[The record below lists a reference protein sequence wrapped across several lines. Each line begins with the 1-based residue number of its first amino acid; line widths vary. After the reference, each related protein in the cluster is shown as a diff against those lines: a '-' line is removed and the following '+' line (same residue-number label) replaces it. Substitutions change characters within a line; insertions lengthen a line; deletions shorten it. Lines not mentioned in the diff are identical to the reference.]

1 MAARAA
7 FDESEETAMGLK
19 KRYAAIL
26 LTAAMAVSMSACGAA
41 EDSSS
46 GQSASQT
53 DAAAEQNETDTG
65 ADSSSAD
72 ASTDGSADGT
82 QSTGGSNILIAYF
95 TAAENSGVDAEAS
108 ATYSDVDGE
117 AKGRMQALAEMI
129 QAETGGDLFSIR
141 TEETYPADG
150 GELIDYAADEQDEDA
165 RPALTSHIEN
175 LDSYDTIFIGYP
187 NWWADMPQPLYT
199 FFEEYDFSGKTII
212 PFNSHNGSRF
222 SNTIETI
229 AELEPDAEVIEDGFT
244 VNERNVPDAAGDI
257 ADWLDGL
264 GY

>member
-26 LTAAMAVSMSACGAA
+26 LTAALAVSMSACGAA

-108 ATYSDVDGE
+108 ASYSDVDGE

-229 AELEPDAEVIEDGFT
+229 AELE
-244 VNERNVPDAAGDI
+244 RMQK
-257 ADWLDGL
+257 
-264 GY
+264 

>member
-26 LTAAMAVSMSACGAA
+26 LTAALAVSMSACGAA

-72 ASTDGSADGT
+72 ASADGC
-82 QSTGGSNILIAYF
+82 GGRWH
-95 TAAENSGVDAEAS
+95 AEHWREQYPDRLFHCR
-108 ATYSDVDGE
+108 GE
-117 AKGRMQALAEMI
+117 QRRGCRSLGQLFRCGRRGQG
-129 QAETGGDLFSIR
+129 Q
-141 TEETYPADG
+141 
-150 GELIDYAADEQDEDA
+150 
-165 RPALTSHIEN
+165 
-175 LDSYDTIFIGYP
+175 
-187 NWWADMPQPLYT
+187 
-199 FFEEYDFSGKTII
+199 
-212 PFNSHNGSRF
+212 
-222 SNTIETI
+222 
-229 AELEPDAEVIEDGFT
+229 DAEVIEDGFT

>member
-108 ATYSDVDGE
+108 ASYSDVDGE

-187 NWWADMPQPLYT
+187 IWWGIAAWPVDS
-199 FFEEYDFSGKTII
+199 FVENNDFTGKTVI
-212 PFNSHNGSRF
+212 PFATSSSSGMGESGQLLADLAGTGDWQEGQRF
-222 SNTIETI
+222 RSGADE
-229 AELEPDAEVIEDGFT
+229 ADVQEW
-244 VNERNVPDAAGDI
+244 VN
-257 ADWLDGL
+257 GL
-264 GY
+264 GL

>member
-26 LTAAMAVSMSACGAA
+26 LTAALAVSMSACGAA

-72 ASTDGSADGT
+72 ASADGSAADGT

-108 ATYSDVDGE
+108 ASYSDVDGE
-117 AKGRMQALAEMI
+117 AKGRMQALAAHGI
-129 QAETGGDLFSIR
+129 C
-141 TEETYPADG
+141 
-150 GELIDYAADEQDEDA
+150 
-165 RPALTSHIEN
+165 
-175 LDSYDTIFIGYP
+175 
-187 NWWADMPQPLYT
+187 
-199 FFEEYDFSGKTII
+199 
-212 PFNSHNGSRF
+212 
-222 SNTIETI
+222 
-229 AELEPDAEVIEDGFT
+229 EPMVQ
-244 VNERNVPDAAGDI
+244 
-257 ADWLDGL
+257 
-264 GY
+264 